1 MSADALLGP
10 AAIGAAA
17 SLGGM
22 IWAFRRGVLGI
33 LANFAAG
40 IGGALIGGALA
51 EASSP
56 HGLLRGPA
64 IPGIPA
70 PAGPSALFFA
80 GVGAI
85 AALLVL
91 HVVWAGLLVWRGR
104 QAPAR

>member
-1 MSADALLGP
+1 MTVEAWYSW
-10 AAIGAAA
+10 AAIGVAA

-22 IWAFRRGVLGI
+22 IWAFRRGVFGV

-40 IGGALIGGALA
+40 IGGALLGGALA
-51 EASSP
+51 AASAP
-56 HGLLRGPA
+56 HAVFRGPA

-70 PAGPSALFFA
+70 PAGPSPMFFA
-80 GVGAI
+80 AVGAI

-91 HVVWAGLLVWRGR
+91 HVVWIGVLVMRGR

>member
-1 MSADALLGP
+1 MSADTWLAS

-22 IWAFRRGVLGI
+22 ILAFRRGFIGVVV
-33 LANFAAG
+33 NFVAG

-51 EASSP
+51 QAASP
-56 HGLLRGPA
+56 QRTFGGPA

-70 PAGPSALFFA
+70 PAGPSPLFLS

-85 AALLVL
+85 GALVL
-91 HVVWAGLLVWRGR
+91 LHLVWALRLTRRGQ

>member
-1 MSADALLGP
+1 MSVGDWYSW

-22 IWAFRRGVLGI
+22 IWAFRRGVFGV

-40 IGGALIGGALA
+40 IGGALLGGSLA
-51 EASSP
+51 QASSP
-56 HGLLRGPA
+56 HTLLRGPA

-70 PAGPSALFFA
+70 PAGPSPLFFA

-85 AALLVL
+85 VALLVM
-91 HVVWAGLLVWRGR
+91 HAVWAGVLVMRGR

>member
-1 MSADALLGP
+1 MTADAWYSW

-22 IWAFRRGVLGI
+22 IWAFRRGVFGVF
-33 LANFAAG
+33 ANFVAG
-40 IGGALIGGALA
+40 IGGALIGGVLA
-51 EASSP
+51 ASSAP
-56 HGLLRGPA
+56 EKLLRGPA

-70 PAGPSALFFA
+70 PAGPWPLFFA

-91 HVVWAGLLVWRGR
+91 HVAWVGLLSWRGR